1 MTEYLIFTDNW
12 WNWFLHE
19 YAYSLGLLWAL
30 LKALA
35 FLDPSNKT
43 NAILDTFRG
52 LMPGNKELARRAA
65 DKPDPP
71 KE

>member
-19 YAYSLGLLWAL
+19 YAYTLGLLWAL

-35 FLDPSNKT
+35 MLDPTNQSNQ
-43 NAILDTFRG
+43 ILDSFRSLFNTG
-52 LMPGNKELARRAA
+52 QSLNRRAD
-65 DKPDPP
+65 DKD
-71 KE
+71 KQNV